1 MISMRDSSATADFQH
16 LRLSKL
22 HIQALAFL
30 LGAGLWPVGSAL
42 GAAGHGDHGS
52 AKVSISVE
60 GNKAV
65 VVLEISSEDAYGLE
79 KAPTSPEEKQKAQS
93 ALDKV
98 SKNVSSMI
106 VFEPTLDCTWQ
117 QKSIEAWKTHEGDAK
132 NAHGELHGEWEVN
145 CKTKVEGSR
154 LKFGLKKVFS
164 AINAT
169 EVLVNKGG
177 KSVTHSI
184 KRDRGAVTL

>member
-1 MISMRDSSATADFQH
+1 MNSMPDSSVFADHKH
-16 LRLSKL
+16 LKFPKL
-22 HIQALAFL
+22 RIQALAFL
-30 LGAGLWPVGSAL
+30 LGAGLWTVGTAL

-52 AKVSISVE
+52 AKVSILAE

-79 KAPTSPEEKQKAQS
+79 KAPTSPEEKQKAQE
-93 ALDKV
+93 AMDKV

-106 VFEPTLDCTWQ
+106 VFEPALDCAWQ
-117 QKSIEAWKTHEGDAK
+117 QKSMESWKTHEGDAK

-169 EVLVNKGG
+169 EVLVSKGG